1 MKLNYV
7 CVMLIVMSLVVTG
20 CSAQQ
25 PAASPLAANVSPLAS
40 PSPAAIDVVQFKIE
54 RPVLP
59 GATEVRGTG
68 PAGVPIYIA
77 DVTFMGD
84 LLGTGTI
91 SSDGKFVVKVQPLAD
106 GHRIGMALG
115 ILDGTR
121 WKPADFYQ
129 PAYYGPDFMQAP
141 QVGFFHDTVMVGK

>member
-7 CVMLIVMSLVVTG
+7 FVMLIVMSLVVTG
-20 CSAQQ
+20 CSAPQ
-25 PAASPLAANVSPLAS
+25 PVASPLAANVSPLAS
-40 PSPAAIDVVQFKIE
+40 PLPAAITVVPFKIE

-59 GATEVRGTG
+59 GATEVQGTG

-84 LLGTGTI
+84 PLGTGTI
-91 SSDGKFVVKVQPLAD
+91 GADGKFVVKVQPLTD
-106 GHRIGMALG
+106 GHRIGVALG

-121 WKPADFYQ
+121 WKPEDFYQ
-129 PAYYGPDFMQAP
+129 PAYYGPDSMQAP